1 MKMKVP
7 AALMLVLVGVAFLN
21 SPAQADS
28 GNYPPSKAAQPYKP
42 SSAALARKAAR
53 QSNRRLE
60 RNVRSAIA
68 KPGGVDV
75 SRLTVVARSGTV
87 TLAGSVPEEA
97 QIQTANDRAEAVK
110 GVSTVRNEL
119 TIAVLGGH

>member
-1 MKMKVP
+1 MKL
-7 AALMLVLVGVAFLN
+7 AATLMLAIVGATLLN
-21 SPAQADS
+21 SPARADD

-68 KPGGVDV
+68 KPGDVDV

-87 TLAGSVPEEA
+87 TLAGSVPDET
-97 QIQTANDRAEAVK
+97 QIQTANDRAHAVK

-119 TIAVLGGH
+119 AIAVSPVH